1 MTRIWAYRSGFTW
14 YVNTFEGYCEMRRLG
29 YPTFGEAQGVEIYDA
44 SADNL
49 AMSLLEPGEL
59 YTDQRRAH
67 SWRQQPAAALDV
79 CRCIEKHQQQC
90 AYIQRSHSAY
100 LLG

>member
-1 MTRIWAYRSGFTW
+1 
-14 YVNTFEGYCEMRRLG
+14 MRRLG

-59 YTDQRRAH
+59 YTPINVEPTVGANNLLQRWMYADA
-67 SWRQQPAAALDV
+67 SKSTNSNVPTYKGATVPIFWA
-79 CRCIEKHQQQC
+79 KK
-90 AYIQRSHSAY
+90 
-100 LLG
+100 